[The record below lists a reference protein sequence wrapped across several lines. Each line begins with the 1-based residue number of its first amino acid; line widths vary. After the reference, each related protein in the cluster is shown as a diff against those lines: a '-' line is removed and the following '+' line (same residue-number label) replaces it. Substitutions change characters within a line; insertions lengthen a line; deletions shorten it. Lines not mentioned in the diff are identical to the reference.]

1 MITTGCPVM
10 LDTGLWMLDFLK
22 DFFFLY
28 PVSSIQSRH
37 GGISLDLKQ

>member
-1 MITTGCPVM
+1 MIPTGCPVM

-28 PVSSIQSRH
+28 PVSSIQH
-37 GGISLDLKQ
+37 PVSLDLKQ